1 MVTFQASE
9 LTSCQAVLE
18 KERKDLRVA
27 LETESGS
34 LRAQLQSHA
43 DSIKILVAEKADF
56 ENSLRKL
63 NAELAS
69 KNGENSM
76 LFNLF
81 KNVSAFKY
89 LLNKKMSSNLG
100 IQKNVK
106 KCFLWRLCVTSCDSE
121 MIDLNFIWNN
131 INVLPISIVNI
142 FSWSAELVRLQQS
155 NSSEAEA
162 ARRELERAEIKAE
175 VESRI
180 GAELERVRQELRQS
194 KQTTEDLQQEV
205 AELGSKVNAKDKANE
220 ALKADLK
227 LKTSKLEMAELNLAQ
242 LRAAKDSD
250 ESRREEAERL
260 AEKEAELA
268 RVTSENVDHIQVK
281 WSY

>member
-1 MVTFQASE
+1 MRA
-9 LTSCQAVLE
+9 
-18 KERKDLRVA
+18 A

-106 KCFLWRLCVTSCDSE
+106 KCFL
-121 MIDLNFIWNN
+121 
-131 INVLPISIVNI
+131 
-142 FSWSAELVRLQQS
+142 
-155 NSSEAEA
+155 
-162 ARRELERAEIKAE
+162 
-175 VESRI
+175 
-180 GAELERVRQELRQS
+180 
-194 KQTTEDLQQEV
+194 
-205 AELGSKVNAKDKANE
+205 
-220 ALKADLK
+220 
-227 LKTSKLEMAELNLAQ
+227 
-242 LRAAKDSD
+242 
-250 ESRREEAERL
+250 
-260 AEKEAELA
+260 
-268 RVTSENVDHIQVK
+268 
-281 WSY
+281 